1 MNIYPTVSSPDKGLC
16 RVISFVAEFLLIH
29 TTIKINLKR
38 DINILLL
45 YKPRIRL
52 LLTNTSVVDICLF

>member
-16 RVISFVAEFLLIH
+16 RVISSVAEFLLIH

-38 DINILLL
+38 DINIFFN
-45 YKPRIRL
+45 
-52 LLTNTSVVDICLF
+52 TNHESGSY